1 MSVLFIVSSKKR
13 NGGKLWKIFRNILLT
28 GEGPRDFLG
37 SEILA
42 KRDFLGPME
51 DTGIFGA
58 TKINQLGFFWVQLLY
73 FSSAQINKNI
83 SMCNLLHWCV
93 IFLGRQVLKL
103 GSFGYKR

>member
-42 KRDFLGPME
+42 KRDFLGSME

-58 TKINQLGFFWVQLLY
+58 TKINQLGFFLGTTIVLFISSNQQKHKHVQFTALVCD
-73 FSSAQINKNI
+73 F
-83 SMCNLLHWCV
+83 
-93 IFLGRQVLKL
+93 
-103 GSFGYKR
+103 FG